1 VFLGR
6 LRDDF
11 QVVELRLNM
20 SEYTQGSG
28 HTSVLLLTVGRHLDM
43 SQIRVAI
50 GRNLIIIDLYSVP
63 NHSSG
68 QHSS

>member
-1 VFLGR
+1 
-6 LRDDF
+6 
-11 QVVELRLNM
+11 M